1 MLDLNFVRENL
12 TLVEEKL
19 RQRGMDPAAV
29 LKGFRE
35 VDRQRR
41 QAITE
46 AETSK
51 AQRNKASEEIAKL
64 KKSGQD
70 ASAAMAQTKDL
81 REKNQT
87 LEKTAA
93 DLDVRLRDILAGIP
107 NLPHASV
114 PIGNSAEQNVEVR
127 RWGAPPKF
135 DFAPK
140 PHWDV
145 GEGAGILDL
154 PAATK
159 ITGARFAVYKGWG

>member
-12 TLVEEKL
+12 PAVEEKL

-29 LKGFRE
+29 LRDFRE
-35 VDRQRR
+35 VDMQRR

-51 AQRNKASEEIAKL
+51 AQRNKASEDIAKL

-70 ASAAMAQTKDL
+70 AGAALAATKDL
-81 REKNQT
+81 RDKIQT

-93 DLDVRLRDILAGIP
+93 DLDVRLRDILVGIP

-114 PIGNSAEQNVEVR
+114 P
-127 RWGAPPKF
+127 
-135 DFAPK
+135 
-140 PHWDV
+140 
-145 GEGAGILDL
+145 
-154 PAATK
+154 
-159 ITGARFAVYKGWG
+159 GWAQRGGKC

>member
-12 TLVEEKL
+12 PLVEEKL

-29 LKGFRE
+29 LKDFQE
-35 VDRQRR
+35 VDTLRR

-51 AQRNKASEEIAKL
+51 AQRNKASEEISKL

-81 REKNQT
+81 REKIQA
-87 LEKTAA
+87 LGQIAGSLA
-93 DLDVRLRDILAGIP
+93 VRLRDILAGIP
-107 NLPHASV
+107 NLPNASV

-127 RWGAPPKF
+127 RWGTPPAF
-135 DFAPK
+135 DFTPK
-140 PHWDV
+140 AHWDL
-145 GEGAGILDL
+145 GA
-154 PAATK
+154 
-159 ITGARFAVYKGWG
+159 